1 MFNPLVTNLKDLKDS
16 EIEEKIQELG
26 RKYAIAS
33 RSMGTTV
40 PQQIS
45 VVLEMYRNELTVRQ
59 KKAMDDLA
67 KKTNKGLDGLIK
79 VN

>member
-1 MFNPLVTNLKDLKDS
+1 MFNPLVTNLKQLKDS
-16 EIEEKIQELG
+16 EIEDKIIDLG

-33 RSMGTTV
+33 RSMGTGV
-40 PQQIS
+40 PQQIA
-45 VVLEMYRNELTVRQ
+45 VVLEMYRNELTLRQ
-59 KKAMDDLA
+59 KAAIDDLN